1 VDDFLA
7 KQAEEA
13 EDAGDMNTA
22 LELWKQL
29 AARNREEYFLLSYAR
44 VAKEVEKWQEAEDAL
59 TQAFRLAPNSPLV
72 MQSFGTLWLSRTDK
86 NADDSLPTAKHWFLK
101 ALKHERTAC
110 VLTLLGVTCW
120 GLKDE
125 LAARNAFEDAIK
137 IDPDYE
143 EALYNLA
150 VLDEDK
156 DRERSETL
164 LERAIQIDP
173 DYLSAHQVLG
183 RLAQKMEDL
192 PRADYHFRRCLEI
205 DPADYWSNLY
215 MANLLG
221 VQGRN
226 DEAEQTYAFVT
237 NLHPELTGGMEI
249 FARFL
254 ESIGKAEEGANVRAR
269 VKSNELNKPGESV

>member
-1 VDDFLA
+1 MDDFVA
-7 KQAEEA
+7 KRAEEA

-72 MQSFGTLWLSRTDK
+72 MQSLGSLWLSRTDK
-86 NADDSLPTAKHWFLK
+86 NDADSLPTAKHWFLQ

-110 VLTLLGVTCW
+110 VLTFLGATCNA
-120 GLKDE
+120 LDDE
-125 LAARNAFEDAIK
+125 LAARNAFEDAIR

-156 DRERSETL
+156 DRERSQAL

-173 DYLSAHQVLG
+173 DYLLAHQVLG
-183 RLAQKMEDL
+183 RLAHKMEDL
-192 PRADYHFRRCLEI
+192 PRAEYHFGRCLEI

-226 DEAEQTYAFVT
+226 DEAEQTYAFAT

-269 VKSNELNKPGESV
+269 VKSNELNKSGESV

>member
-1 VDDFLA
+1 MDDFLA

-22 LELWKQL
+22 FELWKQL
-29 AARNREEYFLLSYAR
+29 AAGNREEYFLLSYAR

-86 NADDSLPTAKHWFLK
+86 NADDSLPTAKHWFLQ

-110 VLTLLGVTCW
+110 VLTLLGATYC
-120 GLKDE
+120 GLNDE
-125 LAARNAFEDAIK
+125 PAARDAFEEAIK

-150 VLDEDK
+150 VLDENK
-156 DRERSETL
+156 KPERSIEL
-164 LERAIQIDP
+164 LEKAIQIDP
-173 DYLSAHQVLG
+173 DYLLAHQILG
-183 RLAQKMEDL
+183 RLAHKKDL
-192 PRADYHFRRCLEI
+192 LCAEYHFQRCLEI

-226 DEAEQTYAFVT
+226 DEAEQTYAFAT

-254 ESIGKAEEGANVRAR
+254 ESIGKAEEAANVRAR
-269 VKSNELNKPGESV
+269 GKSYELNKPGESV

>member
-7 KQAEEA
+7 KRAEEA

-22 LELWKQL
+22 FELWKQV
-29 AARNREEYFLLSYAR
+29 AARNHEEYFLLRYAS

-59 TQAFRLAPNSPLV
+59 TQAFRLVPNSPLV
-72 MQSFGTLWLSRTDK
+72 MQNLGSLWLNRTDK
-86 NADDSLPTAKHWFLK
+86 NFADSLQIAKHWFLQ
-101 ALKHERTAC
+101 ALKRERSARAF
-110 VLTLLGVTCW
+110 TLLGATCCA
-120 GLKDE
+120 LDDE
-125 LAARNAFEDAIK
+125 LAARDSFEDAIK

-156 DRERSETL
+156 NPEKSLAL
-164 LERAIQIDP
+164 LERAIQVDP
-173 DYLSAHQVLG
+173 DYLLAHQVLG
-183 RLAQKMEDL
+183 RLAQKMKDL

-221 VQGRN
+221 VRGQN
-226 DEAEQTYAFVT
+226 DEAEQTYAFAT
-237 NLHPELTGGMEI
+237 NLHPELTGGIEI

-254 ESIGKAEEGANVRAR
+254 ESIGKTEEAARVRAYA
-269 VKSNELNKPGESV
+269 KSNE